1 MRHLMNPL
9 DFSVE
14 ELDQLFCNHVGCKG
28 KGKSKKSPSFL
39 FPKFHAISSFCI
51 WWIRYSS
58 SRHSQKRIFDASRCF
73 AALFA
78 HEVALPSWHSA
89 NRFSYKHEICPQE
102 RSSEL

>member
-1 MRHLMNPL
+1 M
-9 DFSVE
+9 
-14 ELDQLFCNHVGCKG
+14 
-28 KGKSKKSPSFL
+28 L
-39 FPKFHAISSFCI
+39 FPPFASGGFDTVHRAIRAFHSFANSSP
-51 WWIRYSS
+51 
-58 SRHSQKRIFDASRCF
+58 RHSQKRIFDASRCF